1 MRISTQLLMVT
12 VGITIL
18 SMTVFGVIA
27 TRIMLD
33 SARVQQKTHLIDVT
47 NDIFLNSPDAPSEH
61 LLKSYLDKI
70 KNELH
75 REKITLMAM
84 NDNLIFYIS
93 DNELMNSLSTPDLNN
108 IDFSE
113 TEDIKLI
120 MISDVA
126 YLYTTE
132 SLPDTAYKLLFLE
145 PEIDINH
152 PLSITLIKR
161 LLTSG
166 IIIIWVAIWI
176 ALVFGSI
183 IAKHLKAKN
192 IALKHQ
198 AMHDTLTNLP
208 NRMLLMDRLKQAQL
222 NAHRQLSP
230 FVLIILDLDS
240 FKEINDTMG
249 HQYGDELLV
258 KISNRLL
265 DSLRE
270 NDSLARLGGDEFA
283 ILLPNTDYKGAEICA
298 KKVLTTLEQ
307 PLQINETLIEVKAS
321 LGITLYPEH
330 GDSTDMIMQH
340 ADVAMYQAK
349 QIGGG
354 SYAFYDPS
362 QDSNSVR
369 RLQLMTGLRHAIE
382 NNLINVHYQPMVDQ
396 SSNRTV
402 AVEVLARWH
411 DKELGFIPPDEFIP
425 IAEQTGTIRPLTLWV
440 LNQATLDASHW
451 KSLGYNIKIAVNI
464 STNCL
469 QDTSFPEKINKI
481 ISKNNILAS
490 EIELEIT
497 ESALMSDLSRARQML
512 DQLHEIGFQIS
523 IDDFGTGFSSLAYLK
538 QLPVDVLK
546 IDKSFIDDMKDNQ
559 GDAAI
564 VSTIIQLAH
573 SLNCKVV
580 AEGIEDAE
588 TYDLL
593 KELNNDI
600 AQGYLMSRPL
610 PASDL
615 EQWMETSPWKPKQ
628 NIIKTGKLA

>member
-1 MRISTQLLMVT
+1 
-12 VGITIL
+12 
-18 SMTVFGVIA
+18 
-27 TRIMLD
+27 MLD
-33 SARVQQKTHLIDVT
+33 SARAEQRAHLTDLA
-47 NDIFLNSPDAPSEH
+47 NDIFLNIPKIYSKDS
-61 LLKSYLDKI
+61 LKQYLNKI

-75 REKITLMAM
+75 REKITLVAIENNQIIYTSN
-84 NDNLIFYIS
+84 NDFIK
-93 DNELMNSLSTPDLNN
+93 SLSTADLEI

-113 TEDIKLI
+113 TDETRF
-120 MISDVA
+120 ISISGIRNL
-126 YLYTTE
+126 YLTKSIQEMGYR
-132 SLPDTAYKLLFLE
+132 LLLLE
-145 PEIDINH
+145 PEISIDH
-152 PLSITLIKR
+152 PISTTLIKR
-161 LLTSG
+161 LITSG

-176 ALVFGSI
+176 ALIFGSV
-183 IAKHLKAKN
+183 IAKHLKEKN

-208 NRMLLMDRLKQAQL
+208 NRTLLMDRLKQAQL

-249 HQYGDELLV
+249 HHYGDELLIEV
-258 KISNRLL
+258 SKRLL
-265 DSLRE
+265 ESIRE

-298 KKVLTTLEQ
+298 HRVLSILEQ
-307 PLQINETLIEVKAS
+307 PLEINETLIEVKAS

-354 SYAFYDPS
+354 SYSFYDPAL
-362 QDSNSVR
+362 DSNSVR
-369 RLQLMTGLRHAIE
+369 RLKLMTNLRHAIE
-382 NNLINVHYQPMVDQ
+382 NNLLNVHYQPMIDQ
-396 SSNRTV
+396 QQNCTI
-402 AVEVLARWH
+402 AVEVLARWN

-425 IAEQTGTIRPLTLWV
+425 IAEQTGTIRLLTLWV

-451 KSLGYNIKIAVNI
+451 KTLGHNIKIAVNI

-469 QDTSFPEKINKI
+469 QDASFPDKINQI

-490 EIELEIT
+490 DIELEIT
-497 ESALMSDLSRARQML
+497 ESALMSDLSRARQIL
-512 DQLHEIGFQIS
+512 DQLHELGFKIS

-546 IDKSFIDDMKDNQ
+546 IDRSFVEDMKNNKS
-559 GDAAI
+559 DAAI
-564 VSTIIQLAH
+564 VNTIIQLAH

-600 AQGYLMSRPL
+600 AQGYLISRPI
-610 PASDL
+610 PANDL
-615 EQWMETSPWKPKQ
+615 EQWLETSVWKPRQ
-628 NIIKTGKLA
+628 SVIEETKLSGT